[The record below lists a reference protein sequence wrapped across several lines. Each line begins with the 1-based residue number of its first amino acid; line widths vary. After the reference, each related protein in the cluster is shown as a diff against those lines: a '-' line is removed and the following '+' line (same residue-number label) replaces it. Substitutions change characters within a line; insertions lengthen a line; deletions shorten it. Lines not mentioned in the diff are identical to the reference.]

1 LTGAEGRVPAVPVP
15 DVVLRGATAKTM
27 SSARVRAPGYLF
39 VLPWSLEW
47 IGGVNE
53 VVRRLYDELAQRGD
67 YRPVVLE
74 LGWND
79 RPRHSADPEPRR
91 TSWMR
96 LQSVP
101 LDGPAMSKE
110 KLVARLRRPG
120 ACLRLR
126 RFLRDEN
133 VQVVNL
139 HYPGLL
145 LEHFAALRRF
155 HLRDFKLIASFHGSD
170 VDASVRSEYHR
181 FRMSRALAQAD
192 AVVVPSEAL
201 ARRISAVFP
210 STRVRIHRI
219 YNGID
224 VEGFL
229 SEAREARAR
238 RPDTSHGAPYVLHV
252 GNFETVKAH
261 DVLLEAWARV
271 AAARPDVR
279 LVAVGRTG
287 PTLDYAL
294 ARVARPDLAGRVEI
308 RTDVAHADV
317 AALMRDAA
325 AVVLPSRLE
334 TFPLVLL
341 EAGAMGRAVVASAVG
356 GIPELITH
364 GEAGLLVPP
373 ENAPE
378 LASALLRV
386 LSAPDFARS
395 LGASLESR
403 VRAHFTW
410 DRAATEYERV
420 ISSVG

>member
-1 LTGAEGRVPAVPVP
+1 MSAV
-15 DVVLRGATAKTM
+15 
-27 SSARVRAPGYLF
+27 RVRAPGYLF

-74 LGWND
+74 LGWTE
-79 RPRHSADPEPRR
+79 RPRQSPDPERRR

-145 LEHFAALRRF
+145 LEHFAALRRL

-181 FRMSRALAQAD
+181 SRMSRALAQAD

-201 ARRISAVFP
+201 ARRISTVFP
-210 STRVRIHRI
+210 STRERIHRV

-229 SEAREARAR
+229 SEARGARTREA
-238 RPDTSHGAPYVLHV
+238 DTSRGAPYVLHV

-294 ARVARPDLAGRVEI
+294 ARVAQPDLAGRVEI
-308 RTDVAHADV
+308 RTDLAHGDV

-325 AVVLPSRLE
+325 LVVLPSRLE

-356 GIPELITH
+356 GIPELISH

-373 ENAPE
+373 ENATE
-378 LASALLRV
+378 LASAVLRV

-420 ISSVG
+420 ISGVG